1 MADISTLQKKQLF
14 VCDYCGEKGHKIASC
29 FKLNPEHR
37 QAYQAKREMAIHAAD
52 LNTSFNKSENEINS
66 EEQHLEKKQDDTNQ
80 NKEQLQQQQQQQA
93 GGTLFGRSTSFA
105 SNPSITGYQP
115 RPNFHHHHHHH
126 HGHHHG
132 HHFQHFNQS
141 HANPGGHYT
150 PLPPSEVTCFKCG
163 EKGHYA
169 NKCNKSVLSFL
180 RGGSNMNPS
189 NQNNPPF
196 EHQS

>member
-1 MADISTLQKKQLF
+1 MQKKQLF

-52 LNTSFNKSENEINS
+52 LNTSFNKSENDING
-66 EEQHLEKKQDDTNQ
+66 EEHNLENKSDDANQ
-80 NKEQLQQQQQQQA
+80 NKEQLQQQQP
-93 GGTLFGRSTSFA
+93 GGPISRSSSFA
-105 SNPSITGYQP
+105 SNPSMTGYQP

-132 HHFQHFNQS
+132 HHFQHFNNQN

-180 RGGSNMNPS
+180 RGGSNP
-189 NQNNPPF
+189 NQNNPSF
-196 EHQS
+196 ENQS